1 MEHIYAF
8 TDEYGAFGW
17 DIDNPTVSTHFII
30 TSIIVSD
37 SNLET
42 CRKRIEIV
50 RKKHFKDSEI
60 KSSKIKGNHKRREK
74 ILKDLQ
80 DIPYKIF
87 SVCIDKQACK
97 ENMSS
102 KGIQFKHSFYKFM
115 NNIVHNELRK
125 AFQKLTI
132 VADEIGTNEYME
144 SFCEYVDARQDI
156 PSLLGETNFSFE
168 NSKND
173 VMIQL
178 ADLISGTLAYV
189 YDKHKQNKANP
200 NYIKVLEN
208 KIIRIEQYPKTF
220 NNYTVSDSALASEYD
235 FEIANLCYTQAVKF
249 INKYEDSDDS
259 DTQAQ
264 IIILKYLLFRFMNND
279 TRTYIFTKEL
289 IHQLDGTTFSN
300 ISIQGFRLKVIGRL
314 RDKGVI
320 IASSN
325 KGYKIPSK
333 KSEIIDFINHDAG
346 IVIPMLA
353 RLKKCRDLVKLAT
366 VDKLDV
372 LSTEEYSDLK
382 QFFDLQDKKA
392 TKFY

>member
-1 MEHIYAF
+1 MEHVYAF

-17 DIDNPTVSTHFII
+17 DLDNATVSTHFII
-30 TSIIVSD
+30 TSIIVTD

-50 RKKHFKDSEI
+50 RKKHFKGSEI
-60 KSSKIKGNHKRREK
+60 KSSKIKGNHKRRER
-74 ILKDLQ
+74 ILEDLQ

-178 ADLISGTLAYV
+178 ADLISGSLAYV
-189 YDKHKQNKANP
+189 YDTHKQNKANP
-200 NYIKVLEN
+200 NYIKILGD

-220 NNYTVSDSALASEYD
+220 KNYTVSDSALASEYD
-235 FEIANLCYTQAVKF
+235 LEIANLCYTQAVKF
-249 INKYEDSDDS
+249 INKYEYSDDS

-289 IHQLDGTTFSN
+289 IHQLDGTTLSN

-314 RDKGVI
+314 RDKGVV
-320 IASSN
+320 IASSS

-333 KSEIIDFINHDAG
+333 KSEIIDFINHDAS

-372 LSTEEYSDLK
+372 LSAEEYSDLK
-382 QFFDLQDKKA
+382 QFFDLQDKLSN
-392 TKFY
+392 

>member
-17 DIDNPTVSTHFII
+17 DLNNPTVSTHFII
-30 TSIIVSD
+30 TSVIVTD
-37 SNLET
+37 SNLQL
-42 CRKRIEIV
+42 CREKIEVV
-50 RKKHFKDSEI
+50 RKKYFKDSEI

-74 ILKDLQ
+74 IIRALNDV
-80 DIPYKIF
+80 PYKF
-87 SVCIDKQACK
+87 FAVCIDKKACK

-102 KGIQFKHSFYKFM
+102 RGIQYKHSFYKFM

-144 SFCEYVDARQDI
+144 SFCKYVQARQDI

-178 ADLISGTLAYV
+178 ADLISGSLAYV
-189 YDKHKQNKANP
+189 YDTHKYSDTNP
-200 NYIKVLEN
+200 NYLNILED
-208 KIIRIEQYPKTF
+208 KIIRIEHYPKSF
-220 NNYTVSDSALASEYD
+220 NNYVVSESALASEYD
-235 FEIANLCYTQAVKF
+235 LEIANLCYTQAVKF
-249 INKYEDSDDS
+249 INKYESRDDP
-259 DTQAQ
+259 DIQAQ

-279 TRTYIFTKEL
+279 TRTYIYTKEL
-289 IHQLDGTTFSN
+289 INQLSGTSLSN
-300 ISIQGFRLKVIGRL
+300 ISIQGFRMKIIGKI

-333 KSEIIDFINHDAG
+333 ESEIIDFINHDAS

-366 VDKLDV
+366 IDKLDV
-372 LSTEEYSDLK
+372 LSAKEYSDLK
-382 QFFDLQDKKA
+382 RFFDLQDR
-392 TKFY
+392 

>member
-1 MEHIYAF
+1 M
-8 TDEYGAFGW
+8 
-17 DIDNPTVSTHFII
+17 V
-30 TSIIVSD
+30 
-37 SNLET
+37 
-42 CRKRIEIV
+42 
-50 RKKHFKDSEI
+50 KKYRLD
-60 KSSKIKGNHKRREK
+60 
-74 ILKDLQ
+74 
-80 DIPYKIF
+80 
-87 SVCIDKQACK
+87 
-97 ENMSS
+97 
-102 KGIQFKHSFYKFM
+102 SFYKFM

-132 VADEIGTNEYME
+132 IADEIGTNEYME
-144 SFCEYVDARQDI
+144 SFCKYVNARQDI

-178 ADLISGTLAYV
+178 ADLISGSLAYV
-189 YDKHKQNKANP
+189 YDKHKQNEANP
-200 NYIKVLEN
+200 SYIKILED

-235 FEIANLCYTQAVKF
+235 LEIANLCYTQAVKF
-249 INKYEDSDDS
+249 INKYEYSDDS

-289 IHQLDGTTFSN
+289 IHQLDGTTLSN
-300 ISIQGFRLKVIGRL
+300 ISIQGFRLKVIGKL

-333 KSEIIDFINHDAG
+333 KSEIIDFINHDAS

-353 RLKKCRDLVKLAT
+353 RLKKCRDLVKIAT
-366 VDKLDV
+366 VDEIDI
-372 LSTEEYSDLK
+372 LSAEEYIDLK
-382 QFFDLQDKKA
+382 QFFDLQDR
-392 TKFY
+392 